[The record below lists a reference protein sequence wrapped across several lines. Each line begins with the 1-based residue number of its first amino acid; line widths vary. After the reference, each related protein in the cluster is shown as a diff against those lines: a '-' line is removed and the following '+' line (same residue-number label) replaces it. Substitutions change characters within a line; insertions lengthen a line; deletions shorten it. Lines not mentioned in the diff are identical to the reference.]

1 MRGRDVGEE
10 VSATK
15 GTQRGGRESERNS
28 EKLHRVGMQKEPPA
42 PREESPNLNCFI
54 ASCGE

>member
-28 EKLHRVGMQKEPPA
+28 EKLHRVGMQKEPPPPEKKA
-42 PREESPNLNCFI
+42 LT
-54 ASCGE
+54 